1 MAENNVDIAAV
12 EITSMDDIREMDQA
26 KLVGEALNQAYPN
39 HLWAVSFQ
47 GGALVVKN
55 MAIPG
60 NYGMILDNAERYSA
74 SALKRHAILSGG
86 ELLER
91 CGFKRGEW
99 NGEGATHLEGADPKI
114 FVGY

>member
-1 MAENNVDIAAV
+1 MAENNVDIALV
-12 EITSMDDIREMDQA
+12 EATSLDDIRELDQA
-26 KLVGEALNQAYPN
+26 KIVGEALNQAYPN

-114 FVGY
+114 FVGH

>member
-1 MAENNVDIAAV
+1 MDNGQVDIGAV
-12 EITSMDDIREMDQA
+12 EITSMDDIKEMETA
-26 KLVGEALNQAYPN
+26 KMVGEVLQQAYPA

-47 GGALVVKN
+47 GGSIIVKN

-74 SALKRHAILSGG
+74 SALRRHAIMSAG

-91 CGFKRGEW
+91 CGFKRGVW

-114 FVGY
+114 FTGY